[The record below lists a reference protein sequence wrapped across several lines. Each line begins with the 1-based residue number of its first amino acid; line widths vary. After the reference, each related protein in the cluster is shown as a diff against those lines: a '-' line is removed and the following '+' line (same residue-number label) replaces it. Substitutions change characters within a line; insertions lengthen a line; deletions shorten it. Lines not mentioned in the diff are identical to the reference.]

1 MSEGREME
9 PSQMLEQAE
18 QPQIRTVPQWT
29 IRRIMVV
36 IAVAAPLLALT
47 RYPFVFGLIAYGGS
61 VALFVGLSIRR
72 HRYDLIAWLLIF
84 YPALP
89 LLVLYINWGLAI
101 RKIVGRSIPLFDGL
115 IGLSDTCG
123 YLCLLAYVG
132 CVSILVRG
140 RGRDWPPL
148 KRAAW
153 RVIIFMPIAWI
164 ALFIFAIWDPFG
176 MLGYFFR

>member
-1 MSEGREME
+1 MGTEDSDWMAYIDTEVGAVC
-9 PSQMLEQAE
+9 QARGWRH
-18 QPQIRTVPQWT
+18 QIR
-29 IRRIMVV
+29 RRWSVREK
-36 IAVAAPLLALT
+36 P
-47 RYPFVFGLIAYGGS
+47 VF
-61 VALFVGLSIRR
+61 
-72 HRYDLIAWLLIF
+72 
-84 YPALP
+84 
-89 LLVLYINWGLAI
+89 YINWGLAI